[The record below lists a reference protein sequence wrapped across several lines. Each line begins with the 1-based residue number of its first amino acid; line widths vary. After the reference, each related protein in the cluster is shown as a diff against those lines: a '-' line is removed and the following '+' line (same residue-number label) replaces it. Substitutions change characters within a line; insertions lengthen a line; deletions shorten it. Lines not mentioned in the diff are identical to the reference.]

1 MSAVDTVLAGLRCN
15 IGLYLPHR
23 LSRRPSCR
31 AACSVAR
38 PSPQSG
44 QGTMRG
50 SSVCGT
56 RSMLPEDGWVRE
68 RETGDVGENM
78 QQLKQYSQQRNIQI
92 HACTTQT
99 WLTENMTDSELWMNS
114 KNTFSYTAL
123 KHANTN
129 VPSTVICMYIT
140 VSRAK
145 RNVFCKHALTME
157 RTGETASSAL
167 RRWDVF

>member
-1 MSAVDTVLAGLRCN
+1 MGLPA
-15 IGLYLPHR
+15 LWPVPA
-23 LSRRPSCR
+23 LSRVKGPWGGARSAGR
-31 AACSVAR
+31 APCSLKM
-38 PSPQSG
+38 G
-44 QGTMRG
+44 G
-50 SSVCGT
+50 
-56 RSMLPEDGWVRE
+56 LERE
-68 RETGDVGENM
+68 RGDVGENM

-145 RNVFCKHALTME
+145 RNVFCKHAQTME